1 MFSYNDKK
9 VFVINGKGGSGKDTF
24 VENVNKYIPSDNYSS
39 IEYIRHIASLLGWD
53 GSKSDKNRKF
63 LSDLKMLSTEYNDM
77 PFQDMIQYINYFL
90 ISMYNTN
97 ELLFVHIREPKE
109 IKRLVEFCENI
120 NIDIHTV
127 YIHNSKLISRTYNND
142 ADDNTEDYAYDYIV
156 DNSSDLEHLDCEVR
170 DFIKY
175 FEIQHFIEDMD
186 ENMDEE
192 D

>member
-39 IEYIRHIASLLGWD
+39 IEYIRRIASLLGWD

-77 PFQDMIQYINYFL
+77 PFQDMIQYINHFL